1 MNIIEAFILGLT
13 QGLTEWLPVSSSG
26 HLAIFEKV
34 MGVKVPLVFDAVLH
48 VASALVLLFFLRL
61 EVMEILRS
69 LSRSISRWRSGER
82 YSETL
87 RTEQGARMAWFIVLG
102 SIPTAII
109 GVTLISWFEAA
120 FEALLLIGAAL
131 IVTGI
136 ILAMTALV
144 RRGGRKEL
152 GVTAALIIGAAQGVA
167 VIPGISRLGT
177 TISTGLFLGLDRLKA
192 AKYSLLL
199 AFPAIIGLALISLF
213 RMSGQAAPIDLFAL
227 LVAAASAMVIGFLAL
242 KILVFAISRARFW
255 QFAPYCIIV
264 GLLVAIIALS

>member
-1 MNIIEAFILGLT
+1 MNIIEALILGLT

-69 LSRSISRWRSGER
+69 LSRSIKRWRSGER

-109 GVTLISWFEAA
+109 GLALISWFGAA
-120 FEALLLIGAAL
+120 FDALLLIGVAL

-144 RRGGRKEL
+144 RKGKQNEL
-152 GVTAALIIGAAQGVA
+152 GVTAALTIGTAQGIA
-167 VIPGISRLGT
+167 VIPGISRLGA

-199 AFPAIIGLALISLF
+199 AFPAIIGLALFSLF
-213 RMSGQAAPIDLFAL
+213 MMSGEATSIDSLAL

-242 KILVFAISRARFW
+242 KILMFVMSRARMW

-264 GLLVAIIALS
+264 GLAIAIIALP

>member
-1 MNIIEAFILGLT
+1 MNIIEALILGLT

-26 HLAIFEKV
+26 HLAILERV
-34 MGVKVPLVFDAVLH
+34 MGAKVPLFLDAVLH

-69 LSRSISRWRSGER
+69 LSRSIRRWRSGER

-87 RTEQGARMAWFIVLG
+87 RTEQGARLAWLIVLG

-109 GVTLISWFEAA
+109 GIVLITWFETA
-120 FEALLLIGAAL
+120 FNILLLVGVAL
-131 IVTGI
+131 TVTGI
-136 ILAMTALV
+136 ILALTALV
-144 RRGGRKEL
+144 RKGGKKEL
-152 GVTAALIIGAAQGVA
+152 GVAVALTIGTAQGIA

-199 AFPAIIGLALISLF
+199 ALPAILGLALISFL
-213 RMSGQAAPIDLFAL
+213 RMRGETLSIDLVAL
-227 LVAAASAMVIGFLAL
+227 LVAAATVIVIGFLAL
-242 KILVFAISRARFW
+242 KVLMFVISRAQFW

-264 GLLVAIIALS
+264 GLVIAMIALS